1 MSLTPSSR
9 DVLLNVELRSE
20 IADKPSFD
28 EVELLPRDERV
39 PQFSFVSF
47 AQPRPQLLVLFAID
61 AVSMPR
67 PVPQVRTFSDVL
79 P

>member
-1 MSLTPSSR
+1 MSSTPSSR

-39 PQFSFVSF
+39 PQFSFVSL
-47 AQPRPQLLVLFAID
+47 A
-61 AVSMPR
+61 
-67 PVPQVRTFSDVL
+67 
-79 P
+79 